1 MPAEVLMKRFPN
13 FFLLLTL
20 IFTACAN
27 TYYGYSKE
35 EWDKLSPEQQ
45 QAAQQEYEEIL
56 KKKKDWE
63 HDELLR
69 ERDEQVIRRGLGEP
83 Y

>member
-1 MPAEVLMKRFPN
+1 MKWFSN
-13 FFLLLTL
+13 FILLLSL
-20 IFTACAN
+20 VFTACASDH
-27 TYYGYSKE
+27 YGHSKE

-45 QAAQQEYEEIL
+45 QAAKQDYEEIL

-63 HDELLR
+63 HDQILR
-69 ERDEQVIRRGLGEP
+69 ERDEQIIRRGLGEP